1 MKSTGRE
8 KKIVSAI
15 LVNLSCS
22 IFNICPVNTSLTAA
36 QSRAIAN
43 IAVHSSNTRIRAQK
57 VTFPRPRKILTINLP
72 SVSAPSPF
80 SLLYLSYL
88 IFPLFALSRSI
99 VFPLSLRPFCV
110 FVSSPL
116 RLPPP
121 RGRGEPLL
129 KASSVFLF
137 LTRAETRTI
146 IWPIPGFFALS
157 ILFRSGATPRDNVS
171 RKIPRGKYLARS
183 LARSR
188 CFTFH

>member
-8 KKIVSAI
+8 KKNSFRDFSQSVLLDIQY
-15 LVNLSCS
+15 LSCKY
-22 IFNICPVNTSLTAA
+22 FP
-36 QSRAIAN
+36 
-43 IAVHSSNTRIRAQK
+43 HSSTIASNRKYCR
-57 VTFPRPRKILTINLP
+57 TFIEYTYSGAKSDVPASPENSHHQSSFRFRSL
-72 SVSAPSPF
+72 PF

-121 RGRGEPLL
+121 RGRGEPFL
-129 KASSVFLF
+129 KASSIFLF

-146 IWPIPGFFALS
+146 IWPVPTFSLS
-157 ILFRSGATPRDNVS
+157 RFFRSGATPRDNVS

>member
-1 MKSTGRE
+1 MKNTGRE

-72 SVSAPSPF
+72 SVSAPSLFRFSISPILSSLFFWLYLTLSF
-80 SLLYLSYL
+80 SLS
-88 IFPLFALSRSI
+88 
-99 VFPLSLRPFCV
+99 SLRPFCV
-110 FVSSPL
+110 FVSSASL
-116 RLPPP
+116 AP
-121 RGRGEPLL
+121 RGRGESLL
-129 KASSVFLF
+129 KASSIFLF

-146 IWPIPGFFALS
+146 IWPIPAFSLS
-157 ILFRSGATPRDNVS
+157 RFFRSGATPRDNVS
-171 RKIPRGKYLARS
+171 RKYRAENI
-183 LARSR
+183 
-188 CFTFH
+188 

>member
-1 MKSTGRE
+1 MKNTGRE
-8 KKIVSAI
+8 KKKIVSAI

-72 SVSAPSPF
+72 SVSAPSLF
-80 SLLYLSYL
+80 SFLYLSYL
-88 IFPLFALSRSI
+88 ILPLFALSHSI

-110 FVSSPL
+110 FVSSPP

-121 RGRGEPLL
+121 PRERRTSLKSFLHLSVSHAGRNADNRLAPY
-129 KASSVFLF
+129 
-137 LTRAETRTI
+137 R
-146 IWPIPGFFALS
+146 
-157 ILFRSGATPRDNVS
+157 LFRSLDSFDPARRRATTCRENTA
-171 RKIPRGKYLARS
+171 RKIFSA